1 MPIQIDG
8 KTGVK
13 IGRKIGVGVGFSR
26 FHGKAG
32 VGMGFAMI
40 TVLA

>member
-1 MPIQIDG
+1 MPIQIDEE
-8 KTGVK
+8 TGVK
-13 IGRKIGVGVGFSR
+13 IGRKVGVGVGSSR
-26 FHGKAG
+26 FHRKSG